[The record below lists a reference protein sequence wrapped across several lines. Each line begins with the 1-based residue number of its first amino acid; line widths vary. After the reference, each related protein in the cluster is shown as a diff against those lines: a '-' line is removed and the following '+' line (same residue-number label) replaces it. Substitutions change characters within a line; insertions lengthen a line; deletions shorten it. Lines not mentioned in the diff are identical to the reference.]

1 MEVLIMDQGTEFG
14 PNFQTP
20 VPIQGDICPWLTE
33 FGNAVAKF
41 RR

>member
-14 PNFQTP
+14 AD
-20 VPIQGDICPWLTE
+20 IQHLCQSSGDIARGDS

-41 RR
+41 CR